1 MLHELLI
8 AMVNAGIPVG
18 LASYA
23 LVWWVLKQNYL
34 GEIHSLKDL
43 DAGIKKHKKDKKN
56 DKKDRKNDKNNGK
69 NNGREATSAGDPLHN
84 KWVAFGGG
92 FYGLVGLLTYAR
104 VELGEIRDFLLQ
116 FEGIGAFL
124 SDISLDMFINL
135 FIEGI
140 MNFVIAIAWP
150 AYWISEIRSDR
161 VWIWFL
167 VAYGAYW
174 AGARL
179 ALKRKN

>member
-1 MLHELLI
+1 MLQELFI
-8 AMVNAGIPVG
+8 ALVNAGIPVG

-23 LVWWVLKQNYL
+23 LVWWVLKKNYL
-34 GEIHSLKDL
+34 GEINSLKDL
-43 DAGIKKHKKDKKN
+43 DAGIKRHKKDIKN
-56 DKKDRKNDKNNGK
+56 DKKNRKNDK
-69 NNGREATSAGDPLHN
+69 TSDKEPTPAGDLLHN

-116 FEGIGAFL
+116 FEGIGAFI
-124 SDISLDMFINL
+124 SDISLEMLIGL

-179 ALKRKN
+179 ALQRKN